1 LGDVT
6 RLRQILVNLLNNAIK
21 FTEKGEIELAVAL
34 EGQFKVNDGKVEIH
48 FSVRDTGIGIPREQR
63 DRLFQAF
70 TQADDSIS
78 RKYGG
83 TGLGLAISKRL
94 AEMMGG
100 RMWVE
105 SDLGEGSIFHFTI
118 HAQSTPRITSRP
130 KLSVVY
136 PALNGRHL
144 LIVDDNATNRH
155 ILTKQ
160 VQVWGITV
168 KNTASPSQAMSWL
181 QNDEMFDLAIIDLH
195 MPEMDGITL
204 AEEIRK
210 KRDASELPLIL
221 FSSLGTREANLPPN
235 LFSVVLTKPLKPA
248 LLLNTLMRIFGERPI
263 GSEEQQAKLVDMPDT
278 EMAKQYPLRILLAED
293 NVVNQKLAL
302 QLLSRMGYQADLAK
316 DGLEVLTGLERKQYD
331 VILMDVQM
339 PEMDGL
345 EATRKICERWPKEER
360 PSIIAMT
367 AFASHDDR
375 KKCIEAGM
383 DDYLSKPVRVDDLVR
398 VLIRVAS
405 QILIKGTNDGHT
417 N

>member
-1 LGDVT
+1 
-6 RLRQILVNLLNNAIK
+6 LVNLLNNAIK
-21 FTEKGEIELAVAL
+21 FTEKGEIELTVGL
-34 EGQFKVNDGKVEIH
+34 EDQSKDSDGKVEIH

-63 DRLFQAF
+63 DRLFRAF

-105 SDLGEGSIFHFTI
+105 SQVGHGSTFHFTI
-118 HAQSTPRITSRP
+118 QTQSAPRITSRP
-130 KLSVVY
+130 KLSVEY
-136 PALNGRHL
+136 PALNGKHL
-144 LIVDDNATNRH
+144 LIVDDNATNRR

-160 VQVWGITV
+160 VQSWGIID
-168 KNTASPSQAMSWL
+168 KDTASPSQAMSWL
-181 QNDEMFDLAIIDLH
+181 QKDEMFDLAIIDLH

-204 AEEIRK
+204 AKEIRK

-221 FSSLGTREANLPPN
+221 FSSLGTRERDLPSD
-235 LFSVVLTKPLKPA
+235 LFVAVLTKPLKPA
-248 LLLNTLMRIFGERPI
+248 LLLQTLMRFFGESPL
-263 GSEEQQAKLVDMPDT
+263 GEGTQKEVEEMEVTDAEKGIH
-278 EMAKQYPLRILLAED
+278 YPLRILLAED

-302 QLLSRMGYQADLAK
+302 RLLSQMGYQADLAK
-316 DGLEVLTGLERKQYD
+316 DGLEVLKSLEDQEYD

-345 EATRKICERWPKEER
+345 QATREICARWAKDEH

-367 AFASHDDR
+367 AYALEGDR
-375 KKCIEAGM
+375 QKCLEAGM
-383 DDYLSKPVRVDDLVR
+383 DDYLSKPIRVDDLAK
-398 VLIRVAS
+398 VLSRVAVH
-405 QILIKGTNDGHT
+405 LDEKGTDHGST
-417 N
+417 I